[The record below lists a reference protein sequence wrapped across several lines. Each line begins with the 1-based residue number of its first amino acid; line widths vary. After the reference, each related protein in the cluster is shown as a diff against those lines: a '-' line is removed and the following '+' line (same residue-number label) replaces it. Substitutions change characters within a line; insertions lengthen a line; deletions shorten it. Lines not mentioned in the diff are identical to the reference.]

1 MKITVV
7 NTLAPYTTVSINNV
21 VSMMHLWDTN
31 TMRVFERTNLEDPTA
46 VTEHDFSDNN
56 LFMVEVI

>member
-7 NTLAPYTTVSINNV
+7 NPLAPYNTVSINNV
-21 VSMMHLWDTN
+21 ISMMHMWDTN
-31 TMRVFERTNLEDPTA
+31 TMRVFERTDLEDPTSI
-46 VTEHDFSDNN
+46 TEHDFSDSN